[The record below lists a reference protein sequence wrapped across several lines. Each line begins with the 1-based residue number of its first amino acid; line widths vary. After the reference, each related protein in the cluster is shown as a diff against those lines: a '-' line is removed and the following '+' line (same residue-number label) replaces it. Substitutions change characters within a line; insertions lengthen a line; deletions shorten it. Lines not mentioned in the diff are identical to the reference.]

1 MGYFCYLLQSQ
12 DRKKAY
18 VGFTVTPRRRLRQ
31 HNAEIKG
38 GAYKTSK
45 YHWSHVCIVSG
56 FPNKIVALQ
65 FEWQW
70 QHPNVSR
77 LLKDRNNKIITKKT
91 IDISRSCK
99 ATLLVLY
106 SLLTTP
112 LWQQLDLTVNFID
125 ETAQSY
131 FALLVQKKGNTPLR
145 HLFLTSNDVDT
156 MHNAIPNVISAKHI
170 SYPPINSK
178 CVHCDESLHGN
189 SRVSCCTSVDCGSYF
204 HLLCAATIAT
214 SGSQVLMPIGYRCTN
229 CHTTSKWVDIV
240 RINHFLCKGCTSVG
254 SESES
259 ESESE
264 SPSMSQG
271 EVSSTKNNDE
281 NEVMLYSTDDEAA
294 DRKWSEVIDLLDE

>member
-1 MGYFCYLLQSQ
+1 MGYFCYLLQTQ

-38 GAYKTSK
+38 GAYKTRK
-45 YHWSHVCIVSG
+45 YHWNHVCIISG

-112 LWQQLDLTVNFID
+112 LWQQLDLTVNFTD
-125 ETAQSY
+125 ATAQSY
-131 FALLVQKKGNTPLR
+131 FDLLIQKKGNIPLK
-145 HLFLTSNDVDT
+145 HLFVTSNDVDT
-156 MHNAIPNVISAKHI
+156 MHHAIPNAINAKNIS
-170 SYPPINSK
+170 SPPINTK
-178 CVHCDESLHGN
+178 CTHCNESVHLNNGIA
-189 SRVSCCTSVDCGSYF
+189 CCTGAHCETYF
-204 HLLCAATIAT
+204 HLNCAATAVT
-214 SGSQVLMPIGYRCTN
+214 SGSQDVLMPIGYRCVK
-229 CHTTSKWVDIV
+229 CYTTIKWVDIV
-240 RINHFLCKGCTSVG
+240 RINQYLKKGCTCIASD

-259 ESESE
+259 ESEMVSVLEEE
-264 SPSMSQG
+264 SNHLT
-271 EVSSTKNNDE
+271 STDE
-281 NEVMLYSTDDEAA
+281 NDVMLYSTDDESTSH
-294 DRKWSEVIDLLDE
+294 KWLEVIDLIE